1 MKHKKKRNQL
11 FYLESNIPQVI
22 QDLASKLIIPEFKKI
37 TNHLNDSKIAITSNK
52 NRKLLP
58 KKLSQTYQ
66 KIIQIGKR
74 NFKKI

>member
-1 MKHKKKRNQL
+1 MKHKKRNQL